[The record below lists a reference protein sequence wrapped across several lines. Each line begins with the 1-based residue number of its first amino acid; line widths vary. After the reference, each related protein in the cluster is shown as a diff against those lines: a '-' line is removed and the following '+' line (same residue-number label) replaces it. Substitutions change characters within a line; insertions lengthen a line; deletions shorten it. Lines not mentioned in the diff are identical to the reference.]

1 MVLETKTKNKE
12 GGLQNRLFVFFYAQY
27 HLKKIYGL
35 EQVPFPENIRIDL
48 EVNSMK
54 KPGKYL
60 EKISEK
66 LLLPRQ
72 IIAGLPQIEIN
83 GFSELSVDLQQGL
96 LEYSNSRICV
106 AVKCGTVA
114 VEGEGLYIR
123 LMREGR
129 ISIVGTIKSVILQGE
144 KS

>member
-1 MVLETKTKNKE
+1 
-12 GGLQNRLFVFFYAQY
+12 
-27 HLKKIYGL
+27 
-35 EQVPFPENIRIDL
+35 
-48 EVNSMK
+48 MK

-129 ISIVGTIKSVILQGE
+129 ICIVGTIKSVILQGE